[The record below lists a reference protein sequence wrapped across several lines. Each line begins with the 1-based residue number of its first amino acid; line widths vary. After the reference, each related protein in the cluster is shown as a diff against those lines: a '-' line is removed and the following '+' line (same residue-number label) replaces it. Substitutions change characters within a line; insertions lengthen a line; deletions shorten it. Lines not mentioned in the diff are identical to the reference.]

1 MSRSTAA
8 IETGSGERVPRST
21 RNGPE
26 GNWVARTRV
35 RVLCCGEMNR
45 GVRNGTAEGLLGIK
59 SNTDRSVGALE
70 RFVITLVIAFSLKK
84 TPSLLVPSPSLFGP
98 FR

>member
-26 GNWVARTRV
+26 GNWVAKTRV

-59 SNTDRSVGALE
+59 SNTDRLVGALE
-70 RFVITLVIAFSLKK
+70 RFGHRIFPQKDSEF
-84 TPSLLVPSPSLFGP
+84 TPPSPSLFGP